1 MASDFV
7 IALNA
12 TIYHAV
18 IHSDYPLN
26 TPVFRIR
33 AIVSSIE
40 ALLDLTITLSQSSVI
55 NLIFEFENKTRDD
68 TITIT
73 DKLVDIGDV
82 YVFDATIN
90 LVFDPSTVF
99 TESDYPVNLNMPI
112 SLVALYSPNT
122 ALQTVSMGTGQ
133 ILNAPGKCAITFV

>member
-40 ALLDLTITLSQSSVI
+40 ALLDLTITLLQSSVI

-90 LVFDPSTVF
+90 LVLDPSTVF
-99 TESDYPVNLNMPI
+99 TESDYPVNLNMLI

-122 ALQTVSMGTGQ
+122 AL
-133 ILNAPGKCAITFV
+133 